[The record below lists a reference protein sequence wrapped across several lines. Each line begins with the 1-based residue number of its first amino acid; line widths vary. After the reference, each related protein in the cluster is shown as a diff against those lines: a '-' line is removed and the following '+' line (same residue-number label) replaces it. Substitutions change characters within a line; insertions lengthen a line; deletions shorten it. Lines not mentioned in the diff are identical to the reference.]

1 MLNYKVKI
9 GLVPDVRDLFDFVE
23 NFDLAVDE
31 IVDDFDGV
39 ALV

>member
-1 MLNYKVKI
+1 MEDGSL
-9 GLVPDVRDLFDFVE
+9 VRDLFDFVE

-39 ALV
+39 ALI

>member
-1 MLNYKVKI
+1 MEG
-9 GLVPDVRDLFDFVE
+9 GLGAGDLFDFVE
-23 NFDLAVDE
+23 DFDLAVDE

>member
-1 MLNYKVKI
+1 MED
-9 GLVPDVRDLFDFVE
+9 GSLVCDLLDFVE
-23 NFDLAVDE
+23 NFDLAVNE